1 MVVLLPR
8 LLPVIVK
15 ISPFYHFT
23 VLDQDGFDVKVV
35 VHGSNLNLSGSDEL
49 QLVTQLDDPC
59 YS

>member
-49 QLVTQLDDPC
+49 
-59 YS
+59 